1 VLVNPASGQVLPIHE
16 PVQVRLEHLRAGTP
30 LTAAGGPTEDL
41 EEQLLA
47 GIEVAVLNGAG
58 VDGLAGRVQVELE
71 SGGFVV
77 VGTGNAPSFDRQ
89 RTVIT
94 YREDEEAAAFAAV
107 RMSEVLGGVEL
118 DAIAQR
124 PTFEG
129 EEVDVLVIAGEDL
142 S

>member
-1 VLVNPASGQVLPIHE
+1 MNIRAMPIHE
-16 PVQVRLEHLRAGTP
+16 PVQVRLDHLRNGTP
-30 LTAAGGPTEDL
+30 LTGEGGRTEDL
-41 EEQLLA
+41 EAELLS

-58 VDGLAGRVQVELE
+58 VDGLASRVQVELE
-71 SGGFVV
+71 SAGFAV

-89 RTVIT
+89 RTLVT

-107 RMSEVLGGVEL
+107 RLSEALGGVEL
-118 DAIAQR
+118 DPIAQR

-129 EEVDVLVIAGEDL
+129 AEVDVLVIAGEDL